1 MSSGASS
8 LIVPLHSAVTF
19 EPVGLV
25 TNVFFDD
32 RNCQVHTRMS
42 SLAYIIRYYPIFII
56 VLFTVE
62 SNGTV

>member
-32 RNCQVHTRMS
+32 KNCQVRES
-42 SLAYIIRYYPIFII
+42 RECPPPAYGLLK
-56 VLFTVE
+56 VLINMLF
-62 SNGTV
+62 SNMGH